1 MVTDQMNSA
10 EFLIAMEPALKAAA
24 EKAARDNGRSL
35 PKFVEKLLSDHL
47 SAKGYLRTPGDH
59 GIPVSQLNA
68 ENDG

>member
-1 MVTDQMNSA
+1 MNSA
-10 EFLIAMEPALKAAA
+10 ELLISMEPTLKAAA
-24 EKAARDNGRSL
+24 EKAARDNARSL
-35 PKFVEKLLSDHL
+35 AKFIEKLVSDHL